1 MPYSI
6 NHIMLEFSE
15 WIIGHGLNAAILTCA
30 QVHLPFVSKGF
41 FFPIQEN
48 FIVTCTTE
56 TKCHTPYICV

>member
-1 MPYSI
+1 MPYSM

-41 FFPIQEN
+41 FFPHSGKLHCDLYYRN
-48 FIVTCTTE
+48 
-56 TKCHTPYICV
+56 

>member
-41 FFPIQEN
+41 FSPFRK
-48 FIVTCTTE
+48 TSL
-56 TKCHTPYICV
+56 